1 MSISQL
7 VSVLRVSFQ
16 TEDFDKVE
24 EELANRD
31 AKLKAEIEPLRE
43 KIEVE
48 RLKRIEAEE
57 KLKNRDEQCEKG
69 KRAQQ
74 NYEQLL
80 KEVKKNGLVEKN
92 MIEELRQMSLAL
104 QRENCELKGLK
115 KKWLDDGKSVGELRS
130 RISVLEEE
138 KVGEKRALDALST
151 KNSELKEAIKIKLTA
166 IEGLRTEN
174 CKLADEKRRLETLM
188 ENLERKFAEIGVKIV
203 KLEDA
208 TQSLLDGL
216 KAEGITVNV
225 EEVGDYKLENDTG
238 GHVPFQRNEDTRHS
252 IDAQS
257 LSKGNKD
264 ALGASGFKLELENE
278 IINLDDDD
286 DDDDGCTSKGLHGKK
301 VISQIIAENEH
312 PSSSDAI
319 QHKSI
324 FTEAQRFEAI
334 KRKCLSDTQSST
346 STSSD
351 DDDSFEFDEGN
362 PPKRRK
368 TAPDSSGVNSL
379 PSYFL
384 TRKI

>member
-1 MSISQL
+1 MAFQLKPEPGSPPMSTSTTQKNYKEMSISQL

-92 MIEELRQMSLAL
+92 TIEELRQMSLAL

-138 KVGEKRALDALST
+138 KSALDALST
-151 KNSELKEAIKIKLTA
+151 KNSELKDMIN
-166 IEGLRTEN
+166 R
-174 CKLADEKRRLETLM
+174 
-188 ENLERKFAEIGVKIV
+188 VK
-203 KLEDA
+203 
-208 TQSLLDGL
+208 QH
-216 KAEGITVNV
+216 
-225 EEVGDYKLENDTG
+225 YK
-238 GHVPFQRNEDTRHS
+238 HIH
-252 IDAQS
+252 
-257 LSKGNKD
+257 
-264 ALGASGFKLELENE
+264 
-278 IINLDDDD
+278 
-286 DDDDGCTSKGLHGKK
+286 
-301 VISQIIAENEH
+301 
-312 PSSSDAI
+312 
-319 QHKSI
+319 
-324 FTEAQRFEAI
+324 
-334 KRKCLSDTQSST
+334 
-346 STSSD
+346 
-351 DDDSFEFDEGN
+351 
-362 PPKRRK
+362 
-368 TAPDSSGVNSL
+368 
-379 PSYFL
+379 
-384 TRKI
+384 